1 VTTRDATRTGPEQA
15 AAARTGGGRPLVSL
29 VLPAYNEAAI
39 FEQNIATLCGYL
51 ETVEDR
57 YRFAVIVVNDG
68 STDATGQLAEAAARR
83 WPNLRVL
90 HHRSNFGLGQ
100 ALKFGFRNCRGDYV
114 VVMDID
120 LSYSPDH
127 IEKLLEKIRATRAK
141 VVLASP
147 YVEGGTIASV
157 PWLRRV
163 LSVGAN
169 RFLSLFARDRFRSL
183 VPRGRLSTLTGMV
196 RAYDGRFLR
205 GLSPRSI
212 SMEINPEIVYKA
224 MLLRARIEEV
234 PARLDWQLQNA
245 KGGRRKSSMRILAH
259 TLSVLLS
266 GFIFR
271 PFMFF
276 IVPGAAMLAF
286 AVYCNVWMFIHF
298 FRQYARLVQYTW
310 FMDRASYAVAAAFEQ
325 FPHTFT
331 VGLLSLMLAIQ
342 LIGLGIMAMQN
353 KKYFDEIFYLV
364 SVVFRQG
371 LDEEEPGE

>member
-1 VTTRDATRTGPEQA
+1 MTTPEPSRTVSDQA
-15 AAARTGGGRPLVSL
+15 APGASGRPLVSI

-39 FEQNIATLCGYL
+39 FEQNIATLVAYL
-51 ETVEDR
+51 QTLEDR
-57 YRFAVIVVNDG
+57 YRFEIVVVDDG
-68 STDATGQLAEAAARR
+68 STDATGELAEAAARR
-83 WPNLRVL
+83 WRQIRVL
-90 HHRSNFGLGQ
+90 HHPSNFGLGQ
-100 ALKFGFRNCRGDYV
+100 ALKFGFRHCRGDYV
-114 VVMDID
+114 VVLDID

-127 IEKLLEKIRATRAK
+127 VERLLEKIRATRAK
-141 VVLASP
+141 IVLASP

-169 RFLSLFARDRFRSL
+169 RFLSLFARERYRSL

-234 PARLDWQLQNA
+234 PARLDWRLQNA
-245 KGGRRKSSMRILAH
+245 KRGQRKSSMRILGH
-259 TLSVLLS
+259 SLSVLLS
-266 GFIFR
+266 GFVFR

-276 IVPGAAMLAF
+276 ILPGLALLCFAA
-286 AVYCNVWMFIHF
+286 YCNVWMFIHF
-298 FRQYARLVQYTW
+298 FREYARLTQYTW
-310 FMDRASYAVAAAFEQ
+310 FMDRASYSVAAAFEQ

-342 LIGLGIMAMQN
+342 LIGLGILAMQN
-353 KKYFDEIFYLV
+353 KKYFDEIFYMA
-364 SVVFRQG
+364 SVVYRQG
-371 LDEEEPGE
+371 LDEAEKAD

>member
-1 VTTRDATRTGPEQA
+1 VTEGGAGNQA
-15 AAARTGGGRPLVSL
+15 GAAGDRPLVSV

-39 FEQNIATLCGYL
+39 LAANLKTLREYLATI
-51 ETVEDR
+51 EDR
-57 YRFAVIVVNDG
+57 YRFEIVVVNDG
-68 STDATGQLAEAAARR
+68 SLDATGAIADEAALGRDDI
-83 WPNLRVL
+83 RVL
-90 HHRSNFGLGQ
+90 HHPANFGLGQ
-100 ALKFGFRNCRGDYV
+100 ALKFAFNHCDGDYV

-127 IEKLLEKIRATRAK
+127 IGRMLDRMRATHAK

-147 YVEGGTIASV
+147 YVEGGSLANV

-169 RFLSLFARDRFRSL
+169 RFLSLFARDRYRTL

-212 SMEINPEIVYKA
+212 SMEINPEIIYKS
-224 MLLRARIEEV
+224 MLLRARIEEI
-234 PARLDWQLQNA
+234 PARLDWHLQNA
-245 KGGRRKSSMRILAH
+245 KGPKRRSSMKLLQQIFA
-259 TLSVLLS
+259 VLLS

-276 IVPGAAMLAF
+276 ILPGVALLGF
-286 AVYCNVWMFIHF
+286 ALYCNVWMFIHF
-298 FRQYARLVQYTW
+298 FRQYARLTQYTW
-310 FMDRASYAVAAAFEQ
+310 FMDRASWSVAAAYAA

-342 LIGLGIMAMQN
+342 LLGLGIMAMQN
-353 KKYFDEIFYLV
+353 KKYFEEIFYLV
-364 SVVFRQG
+364 SMVYRQG
-371 LDEEEPGE
+371 LDEEEGE